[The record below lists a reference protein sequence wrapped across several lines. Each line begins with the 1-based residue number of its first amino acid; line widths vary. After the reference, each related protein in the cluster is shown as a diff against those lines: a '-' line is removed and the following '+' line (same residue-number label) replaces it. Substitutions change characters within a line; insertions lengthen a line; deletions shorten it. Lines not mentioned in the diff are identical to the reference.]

1 MIKPAATFANLDPHL
16 VNTRLHHSP
25 KPIAVPQKF
34 FRIDIRAALLILMIV
49 FSHSLLAQNLEII
62 QLHNRPASE
71 VVNLVRPFVGDHGT
85 VVANGSQ
92 LIVKTDPNNMEQI
105 RDLIATLDKGLAQF
119 RISVLQSNETSADRL
134 NAQASV
140 RGRISNNGA
149 SINAR
154 GNLYQSNSKT
164 DGEVTQQVRTLEGK
178 PARIQVG
185 QAYPIPT
192 YNVTPYGNPYDN
204 GGIRYQQAT
213 TGFAVTPRMVGEQV
227 VMDVEPWSD
236 RLSRRGGGIIETQS
250 GHSTIR
256 TPLGQWVRFGGMDD
270 QIDQQ
275 RSGILQN
282 SWRTGKRTMNIYIK
296 VDKL

>member
-1 MIKPAATFANLDPHL
+1 MIKTADTFARPDPQHT
-16 VNTRLHHSP
+16 NTQLHARP
-25 KPIAVPQKF
+25 KPIAAQQKF
-34 FRIDIRAALLILMIV
+34 FCIGIHAALLLLTIV
-49 FSHSLLAQNLEII
+49 FSHGLLAQDLEII
-62 QLHNRPASE
+62 QLYNRPASE
-71 VVNLVRPFVGDHGT
+71 VVDVVRPFIGDRGT

-92 LIVKTDPNNMEQI
+92 LIVKTDPQNLEQI
-105 RDLIATLDKGLAQF
+105 RDLIEKLDKGLAQF
-119 RISVLQSNETSADRL
+119 QISVLQSNEISADRL

-178 PARIQVG
+178 PAHIQVG

-192 YNVTPYGNPYDN
+192 YNVTPYGNPYGN

-213 TGFAVTPRMVGEQV
+213 TGFAVTPRMVGKQV
-227 VMDVEPWSD
+227 VLDVEPWSD
-236 RLSRRGGGIIETQS
+236 RLSRRGDGVIETQS

-256 TPLGQWVRFGGMDD
+256 TPLGQWIRFGGMDD
-270 QIDQQ
+270 QIDQR

-282 SWRTGKRTMNIYIK
+282 SWRTGKRTMNIFIK